1 MSENINLFKLKSE
14 RIRTL
19 HFTWFAFFISFYIW
33 FNAAAVMDSIRGL
46 LLWGIIGDP
55 NEWMGLSFNQWMTL
69 SFEQMKK
76 YLLWGTL
83 GNPQEWMGLTFNQW
97 MAMSADKFAEI
108 TQHLQND
115 EKGAVGL
122 QMIKDV
128 GQQVKMLMILN
139 VALTIPARIAIGML
153 VDKFGPRIMY
163 SLLLA
168 ISGVLCI
175 LFAMAQDFQQLALMR
190 FLLAFVGAGFV
201 IGIRMIGE
209 WFPAKQVGLA
219 EGIYG
224 GWGNFGSAGAALT
237 LPTVALI
244 LGTLFNEANG
254 WRYAI
259 GVSGMVAMIYS
270 VIYYLSVR
278 DTPQGSTYFKPNKT
292 GAMEVTSPGD
302 LVLYLVMNIPLYLAL
317 AVLTWKLSPRN
328 LGLLTDTWTY
338 TLYGGL
344 IGVYIF
350 QTYHVFR
357 INKNIFTE
365 PVPEIH
371 RYKFKQVAV
380 LNLAYFCT
388 FGSELAVVS
397 MLPLFYL
404 DTFSGTTPW
413 MNQVFAGVIASSYAF
428 VNLVARPGG
437 GFFSDKFGRK
447 KALMILLGG
456 LTVGYFLM
464 NLIDNTWWIPLAI
477 AVTMFCSFFVMAG
490 EGAVF
495 AVVPLI
501 KRRMTGQIAGMTGA
515 YGNVGAVIFLT
526 VLSFVP
532 ANQFFLVIGGS
543 ALIVM
548 VLVAI
553 FLDEPRGQMAEV
565 LPDGTV
571 QMIDV
576 H

>member
-1 MSENINLFKLKSE
+1 MAFSASREKIDSLIQLRKLFMSETSMNLFNLKSE

-33 FNAAAVMDSIRGL
+33 FNAAPLMAYIREAL
-46 LLWGIIGDP
+46 D
-55 NEWMGLSFNQWMTL
+55 MTD
-69 SFEQMKK
+69 Q
-76 YLLWGTL
+76 
-83 GNPQEWMGLTFNQW
+83 Q
-97 MAMSADKFAEI
+97 
-108 TQHLQND
+108 
-115 EKGAVGL
+115 
-122 QMIKDV
+122 IKV
-128 GQQVKMLMILN
+128 LMILN
-139 VALTIPARIAIGML
+139 VSLTIPARIAMGML

-163 SLLLA
+163 SLLLV

-175 LFAMAQDFQQLALMR
+175 LFALTQTYQQMALMR
-190 FLLAFVGAGFV
+190 FLLGFVGAGFV
-201 IGIRMIGE
+201 IGIRMISE

-244 LGTLFNEANG
+244 LGSLIDEANS
-254 WRYAI
+254 WRYAL
-259 GVSGMVAMIYS
+259 GVSGIVAMVYS

-292 GAMEVTSPGD
+292 GAMEVTSPKD
-302 LVLYLVMNIPLYLAL
+302 FVLYLIMNIPLYIAL
-317 AVLTWKLSPRN
+317 GVLTWKLSTLNISNVPGEFKPL
-328 LGLLTDTWTY
+328 LGDVTILSFQFSLTYVIYALLVAIY
-338 TLYGGL
+338 M
-344 IGVYIF
+344 F
-350 QTYHVFR
+350 QSYHVYR
-357 INKNIFTE
+357 INKDVFTT

-371 RYKFKQVAV
+371 RYKFKQVAI

-404 DTFSGTTPW
+404 DTFKETTPW
-413 MNQVFAGVIASSYAF
+413 MTPIYAGMIAASYAF
-428 VNLVARPGG
+428 VNLVARPIG
-437 GFFSDKFGRK
+437 GFFSDQFGRK
-447 KALMILLGG
+447 KALMILLTG
-456 LTVGYFLM
+456 LAVGYFLM
-464 NLIDNTWWIPLAI
+464 NLINSGWPIPLAV
-477 AVTMFCSFFVMAG
+477 AVTMFCSFFVMGG

-526 VLSFVP
+526 VLSFVDSP
-532 ANQFFLVIGGS
+532 STFFLVIGGS

-548 VLVAI
+548 VVVAL
-553 FLDEPRGQMAEV
+553 FFEEPKGQMAEV